1 MVLTAQVGYFSS
13 YREFSRPLSHGG
25 KEPKW
30 QSYFDTFRAQ
40 KVKKKSLRGTNFCIC
55 GRNSHS
61 LEKNSSTFGGNTL
74 KQSAC
79 ARHCKYSGEN
89 ASPNLLFLTSGG
101 HSDCFTSMH
110 RRPY

>member
-40 KVKKKSLRGTNFCIC
+40 KVKISL
-55 GRNSHS
+55 
-61 LEKNSSTFGGNTL
+61 FGG
-74 KQSAC
+74 QISASVGKILTIW
-79 ARHCKYSGEN
+79 RRINPLLGE
-89 ASPNLLFLTSGG
+89 
-101 HSDCFTSMH
+101 M
-110 RRPY
+110 RPHWSLYL